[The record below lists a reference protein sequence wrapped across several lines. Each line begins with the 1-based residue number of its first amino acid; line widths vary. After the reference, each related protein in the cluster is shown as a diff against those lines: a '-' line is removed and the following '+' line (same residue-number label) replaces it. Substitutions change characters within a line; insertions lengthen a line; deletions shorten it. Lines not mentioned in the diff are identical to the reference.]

1 MYENGVY
8 DSTDDEM
15 RLLDDVQSRRK
26 MYRIR
31 WSPLTTAKIINSTKS
46 MNYNTLQI
54 ERDEQSSEPIENLV
68 EIN

>member
-1 MYENGVY
+1 MY
-8 DSTDDEM
+8 DSTEDEM
-15 RLLDDVQSRRK
+15 MLLDDVQSKRK
-26 MYRIR
+26 MYRIP

-68 EIN
+68 EIK

>member
-1 MYENGVY
+1 MY
-8 DSTDDEM
+8 DSTEDEM
-15 RLLDDVQSRRK
+15 RLLYNVQLRKK

-54 ERDEQSSEPIENLV
+54 ERDEQSSEPIENLE

>member
-1 MYENGVY
+1 MY
-8 DSTDDEM
+8 DSTEDEM
-15 RLLDDVQSRRK
+15 MLLYDVQLRKK

-31 WSPLTTAKIINSTKS
+31 WSPLTTANIINSTKS

-54 ERDEQSSEPIENLV
+54 ERDEQSSEPIEILV